1 MVASVYEIKA
11 SSEAVMKY
19 MPVTNKVIVLD
30 AGHGGID
37 SGTLN
42 NDKTIYEKEVL
53 KTEVEN
59 YRIERENL
67 LNK

>member
-1 MVASVYEIKA
+1 MEKTI
-11 SSEAVMKY
+11 
-19 MPVTNKVIVLD
+19 
-30 AGHGGID
+30 
-37 SGTLN
+37 
-42 NDKTIYEKEVL
+42 KTIYEKEVL